1 MKGEE
6 KMIEAVTIKLPPSQ
20 LEKARALADAE
31 GLGLS
36 EYIRALIDRD
46 IEHHRLRFNT
56 LSCIFGQVEASVKE

>member
-1 MKGEE
+1 MKGDE

-31 GLGLS
+31 GLGIS

-46 IEHHRLRFNT
+46 IEHHRLRFNA
-56 LSCIFGQVEASVKE
+56 LASIFGQVEALDKE